1 MTTHDAYRFGLGPMH
16 ISVLTAI
23 SVGVHDIPSMMRH
36 CNHKVAGPAFHAM
49 IESMIRRGLIHR
61 GRGALLCLTAKGRSE
76 LPAAPIAH
84 MGVYVPA
91 VAPPR
96 RPGSDHS
103 HIASRVGPNLYEYRP
118 HC

>member
-36 CNHKVAGPAFHAM
+36 CNHKVAGQAFHAM

-61 GRGALLCLTAKGRSE
+61 GRGGMLYLTERGRNE
-76 LPAAPIAH
+76 LPVAPVAN

-91 VAPPR
+91 AAPPR
-96 RPGSDHS
+96 RPGSNHA
-103 HIASRVGPNLYEYRP
+103 HIPSRAGPHLITYRP